1 MTLGQG
7 MILNHSTKQ
16 KSNSRSSTEA
26 EIIGVDDKISK
37 IIWAKRFIEEQ
48 GFEVNTNIVY
58 QDNQNVIRLEENGN
72 SIAGKRTR
80 HFDIKIFYVKDLIK
94 QNILSMKYSSTDN
107 MIADYLSKLLVGSKF
122 KQMRDLLMNLLSKRI
137 AVKQQECV
145 GE

>member
-72 SIAGKRTR
+72 SIAGKRAR